1 MDKVSGP
8 AFRVMCD
15 MFGVDAAINALTRM
29 GMSAT
34 TEQIAVARD
43 KETAAQE
50 RWNAIFKQKPKE
62 G

>member
-62 G
+62 